1 MQGPFISVVIPTF
14 NSEKFVTKTLETVY
28 SQTYNN
34 YEVIVS
40 DDGSSD
46 NTVEVVKEV
55 FDKYGH
61 RENKILINSHGGPG
75 VARNKGIEIASGQW
89 IAFLD
94 SDDQWYQEKLQKV
107 ADYINQHKEYNVICH
122 SLLYKDKKKIKHF
135 YYYKNFNFKIPAF
148 LSLYRRNALTPSSV
162 IIKKTILVEAGL
174 FNVEL
179 PSAQDYELWLR
190 LSLLIETR
198 INYIKDILGIS
209 ISRENNISANIEER
223 FRCMKKIG
231 EMYSTKL
238 YGVCT
243 FPFIE
248 ERRFKGEIYTTLGTS
263 FIKKGKL
270 KGLYYILFGII
281 IWPFRVDLLKKLFT
295 IN

>member
-1 MQGPFISVVIPTF
+1 MQEPFISVVIPTYNAENF
-14 NSEKFVTKTLETVY
+14 ITKTLETVF

-46 NTVEVVKEV
+46 NTVEVVKAV

-122 SLLYKDKKKIKHF
+122 SLLYKDKKKI
-135 YYYKNFNFKIPAF
+135 
-148 LSLYRRNALTPSSV
+148 S
-162 IIKKTILVEAGL
+162 
-174 FNVEL
+174 
-179 PSAQDYELWLR
+179 
-190 LSLLIETR
+190 
-198 INYIKDILGIS
+198 
-209 ISRENNISANIEER
+209 
-223 FRCMKKIG
+223 
-231 EMYSTKL
+231 
-238 YGVCT
+238 
-243 FPFIE
+243 
-248 ERRFKGEIYTTLGTS
+248 
-263 FIKKGKL
+263 
-270 KGLYYILFGII
+270 YILIF
-281 IWPFRVDLLKKLFT
+281 FKLFL
-295 IN
+295 IFF

>member
-1 MQGPFISVVIPTF
+1 MQKPFFSVVIPTY
-14 NSEKFVTKTLETVY
+14 NSEDFITKTLETVF
-28 SQTYNN
+28 SQTYDN

-46 NTVEVVKEV
+46 NTVEVVKAV

-107 ADYINQHKEYNVICH
+107 AENINQHKEYNVICH

-135 YYYKNFNFKIPAF
+135 YFYKNFNSKIPAF

-209 ISRENNISANIEER
+209 ISRESNISANIEER

-238 YGVCT
+238 YEVCT
-243 FPFIE
+243 FPFVE